1 MATIKKDGG
10 YNALPISYKRGNPI
24 PLDKSAVWYD
34 KTEMVAYATSNPT
47 AYVGQVLSCFDEN
60 TNRVEVY
67 VISNEE
73 GDLELLNLAEIIGAA
88 ADVDKNIPATGL
100 YAILDQKVDKGS
112 VYSKDETDKKI
123 SELVVNA
130 THLKRKIVENTEGKS
145 VDELI
150 DQDASDA
157 LDYIYMIET
166 GLEVDDNKYDEY
178 IVFETDA
185 GTRFIERVGSWEV
198 NLDNYVTKEEFS
210 KIPLDGERNVINS
223 VDTAEFNINN
233 IDPADR
239 QLQINKIAIKKVDGL
254 EDLLNEKRNTSDK
267 VPTED
272 ISGLDDWLTE
282 NSSTLIKNIGVGNL
296 DAVLQSKINSSISQ
310 VNTAQFD
317 VVDGVLNLKSSN
329 EIGVTLADFN
339 KVVGDLNTL
348 LTDKYNVYEEI
359 ESIKSILTWDTINS

>member
-123 SELVVNA
+123 S
-130 THLKRKIVENTEGKS
+130 
-145 VDELI
+145 
-150 DQDASDA
+150 
-157 LDYIYMIET
+157 
-166 GLEVDDNKYDEY
+166 
-178 IVFETDA
+178 
-185 GTRFIERVGSWEV
+185 
-198 NLDNYVTKEEFS
+198 
-210 KIPLDGERNVINS
+210 
-223 VDTAEFNINN
+223 
-233 IDPADR
+233 
-239 QLQINKIAIKKVDGL
+239 
-254 EDLLNEKRNTSDK
+254 
-267 VPTED
+267 
-272 ISGLDDWLTE
+272 
-282 NSSTLIKNIGVGNL
+282 
-296 DAVLQSKINSSISQ
+296 
-310 VNTAQFD
+310 
-317 VVDGVLNLKSSN
+317 
-329 EIGVTLADFN
+329 
-339 KVVGDLNTL
+339 
-348 LTDKYNVYEEI
+348 
-359 ESIKSILTWDTINS
+359 